1 MRRRYHG
8 RVGVTSVPNIASER
22 SRQVRSWVIII
33 ATCVFSL
40 VCVAWVLHGMDVP
53 RFWGEMRRMHW
64 AWVTV
69 AIVSDVLVFLV
80 QGWRWG
86 LLLRPIQR
94 VSFWRLMRAI
104 YTGLYVNEILPLRAG
119 ELIRCFMVSRSSQI
133 PLSVTFA
140 SALIERIFD
149 GVWLVASFF
158 VALRIGKL
166 PPVMIKGGFM
176 LGIMVVAL
184 ALLISYG
191 MYARKQS
198 ISLFFD
204 IQPPAW
210 FITLIDD
217 LHLIGHSRYLYFS
230 FFVSGLYLLVQVIP
244 VYATVRAFGLPVPW
258 LASITMM
265 VMLHLSA
272 VVPQAPGNLGSA
284 QWVIVRTVML
294 SGIARPLA
302 SNFAMVLWG
311 LMFFPLVVVGFFVVG
326 FAGIKISHLHREAT
340 TAAGSS
346 GSK

>member
-1 MRRRYHG
+1 
-8 RVGVTSVPNIASER
+8 
-22 SRQVRSWVIII
+22 VRSWVVIA
-33 ATCVFSL
+33 ATCVISL
-40 VCVAWVLHGMDVP
+40 VCIVWVLHGMDLP

-64 AWVTV
+64 VWVTV
-69 AIVSDVLVFLV
+69 AILSDVLVYLV

-86 LLLRPIQR
+86 LILKPLQR
-94 VSFWRLMRAI
+94 VSFWSLMRAI

-176 LGIMVVAL
+176 LGIMVIVL
-184 ALLISYG
+184 AVLIGYA
-191 MYARKQS
+191 MYAREQS
-198 ISLFFD
+198 INSFFD
-204 IQPPAW
+204 LQAPAW
-210 FITLIDD
+210 FNTLIDD
-217 LHLIGHSRYLYFS
+217 LHRIGHSRYLYYS
-230 FFVSGLYLLVQVIP
+230 FVVSGLYLLLQLIP
-244 VYATVRAFGLPVPW
+244 VYATVRAFDLPVPW
-258 LASITMM
+258 GASITLM
-265 VMLHLSA
+265 VLLHLSA

-284 QWVIVRTVML
+284 QWVTARTVML
-294 SGIARPLA
+294 WGVARPLA

-311 LMFFPLVVVGFFVVG
+311 LMFFPLIVVGFFVVG

-346 GSK
+346 IAE